1 MDIRVLTYFVALVQ
15 TKSISNA
22 AAALHITQP
31 TLSRQLKDLE
41 KELGTVLFYR
51 GSREIQLTDDGQYL
65 YNRAIE
71 ILNLVDK
78 TQYHLQQQE
87 GISGELTIGAAE
99 SQSLDVIAKAVTKL
113 TSKYSSTSI
122 HIRSGNADQVYED
135 LDQGL
140 LDFGITIGDF
150 DRRKYNHI
158 SLTNRDRWGVLMPR
172 QHPLAEKGIVNLQD
186 VLSYP
191 LLVSAQSSV
200 DRRMFA
206 GLGDYRIVGSYN
218 LIYNAA
224 LLVKAGAGIAL
235 ALDGLIDTSSEHSD
249 LTFRYLNHDNHD
261 GIQILWKKQAILS
274 PVAKRFLEIL
284 KGDILNEK
292 EMPH

>member
-22 AAALHITQP
+22 AATLHITQP

-41 KELGTVLFYR
+41 NELGTVLFYR

-78 TQYHLQQQE
+78 TQYHLQQKE

-99 SQSLDVIAKAVTKL
+99 SQSLDVIAKAITKL
-113 TSKYSSTSI
+113 TSDYSSTSI

-150 DRRKYNHI
+150 DSRKYNHI

-172 QHPLAEKGIVNLQD
+172 QHPLAKKGIVSLRD

-191 LLVSAQSSV
+191 LLVSAQSSI
-200 DRRMFA
+200 DRSIFA

-284 KGDILNEK
+284 RVDILDEK